1 MNDSTATA
9 ANRENW
15 GSYMGFVFAAVGS
28 AVGIGN
34 IWRFPYIVGENGG
47 GAFLI
52 TYLIIIFTFG
62 LSFMTLELAIGR
74 YYKTS
79 IITALSNIRKKF
91 KWIGALMV
99 LVTFVLASYYMIV
112 IGWILS
118 FFVITV
124 LGLDTSFDEYTSSFY
139 PVLSFFA
146 VMILNYLI
154 IKLGVR
160 RGIEKISKIGVIL
173 LIAIMI
179 PLSIIGMTLEGAE
192 NGINFYLSADFSKLN
207 DPNVWSVAFG
217 QVFFSLSIGMGV
229 LLTYGS
235 YINDKHSIIGSS
247 VIIIVADLIIAFIAG
262 LMIFSFIF
270 SINMDP
276 TEGVSLVFKVL
287 PTVFWNMEFGLL
299 IGGLFFFL
307 LMLAGITSSIGMLQ
321 MPISV
326 LEENFRFSRSK
337 SSGLVMIIA
346 TIIGLPLALS
356 YSSLNLN
363 ISSTP
368 LFDIFDMLIS
378 EFGLTISAT
387 AFIIVILWFMDRKK
401 IMEQVNLHSTIT
413 VPAWIFEL
421 VKYLI
426 PILLISTLT
435 VKIIDFFF

>member
-1 MNDSTATA
+1 MNDPTTSAT
-9 ANRENW
+9 RENW
-15 GSYMGFVFAAVGS
+15 GSYSGFVFAAIGS

-62 LSFMTLELAIGR
+62 LSFMTLELAVGR

-79 IITALSNIRKKF
+79 IITTLSNIRKKF
-91 KWIGALMV
+91 KWIGALIV
-99 LVTFVLASYYMIV
+99 SVTFVLASYYMIV

-118 FFVITV
+118 YFVITV

-146 VMILNYLI
+146 VAIINYLI
-154 IKLGVR
+154 IRLGVR

-173 LIAIMI
+173 LIGIMI

-192 NGINFYLSADFSKLN
+192 KGINFYLTADFLKLS

-235 YINDKHSIIGSS
+235 YINDKHSILRSS
-247 VIIIVADLIIAFIAG
+247 VIIIIADLIIAFIAG
-262 LMIFSFIF
+262 LMIFSFVF

-276 TEGVSLVFKVL
+276 TEGVSLVFKAL
-287 PTVFWNMEFGLL
+287 PTVFSNMAFGL
-299 IGGLFFFL
+299 IVGGSFFFL

-321 MPISV
+321 LPVSV
-326 LEENFRFSRSK
+326 LEENFKLSRSK
-337 SSGLVMIIA
+337 ASTLVIIISSIV
-346 TIIGLPLALS
+346 GLPLALS
-356 YSSLNLN
+356 YSSLSLN

-387 AFIIVILWFMDRKK
+387 LFIIVILWFMDRKK
-401 IMEQVNLHSTIT
+401 IMEQINLHSKITI
-413 VPAWIFEL
+413 PGWIFEV

-426 PILLISTLT
+426 PILLMSTLAM
-435 VKIIDFFF
+435 KLFEFLF

>member
-1 MNDSTATA
+1 MNDPAGAT
-9 ANRENW
+9 RENW
-15 GSYMGFVFAAVGS
+15 GSYSGFVFAAIAS

-62 LSFMTLELAIGR
+62 LSFMTLELAVGR

-91 KWIGALMV
+91 KWVGALIV
-99 LVTFVLASYYMIV
+99 SVTFVLASYYMIV

-146 VMILNYLI
+146 VVIINYLI

-160 RGIEKISKIGVIL
+160 EGIEKISKIGVIL
-173 LIAIMI
+173 LIGIMI

-192 NGINFYLSADFSKLN
+192 NGINFYLSADFSKLDN
-207 DPNVWSVAFG
+207 PNVWYVAFG

-235 YINDKHSIIGSS
+235 YINDKHSIIRSS

-262 LMIFSFIF
+262 LMIFSFVF
-270 SINMDP
+270 SIGMDP

-287 PTVFWNMEFGLL
+287 PTVFSNMAFGII

-307 LMLAGITSSIGMLQ
+307 LMLAGVTSSIGMLQ
-321 MPISV
+321 ISVSV
-326 LEENFRFSRSK
+326 LEENFKLSRSK
-337 SSGLVMIIA
+337 ASRLVTIIS

-356 YSSLNLN
+356 YSSVDLTV
-363 ISSTP
+363 SSMP

-387 AFIIVILWFMDRKK
+387 LFIIVILWFMDRKK
-401 IMEQVNLHSTIT
+401 IMEQVNLHSKITIP
-413 VPAWIFEL
+413 VWIFQV

-426 PILLISTLT
+426 PILLVSTL
-435 VKIIDFFF
+435 VMKLFDFLF